1 MANNTPIF
9 KKGDKRDPSNYRPV
23 SLTCIVSKIL
33 ELIIRDNLIDHFR
46 RNHLLSG
53 KQYGFLTGRS
63 TTIQLIRVM
72 EDWTQCLDR
81 GSAVDVVYM
90 DFMKAFDK
98 VPHSHLIQKLKCLGV
113 NMQTVNW
120 IHDFLTGRTQLVKY
134 QNNISS
140 AISVISSVPQGTVIG
155 PVAFLTYINDLP
167 DEVASKVYLFADD
180 TKMYREIINTMDCQQ
195 LQSDIDSLEIWS
207 RKWQLQFHPD
217 KCKVMTVGRSKLL
230 SNYTMTQRDDST
242 KPLDKSRLERDL
254 GIMVDDGLAFSEHI
268 HKSANKAN
276 GIMSVIRRTF
286 TCLDCKCFSNML
298 FKSLVRPHI
307 EYGVPVWFPYK
318 VKDIYEVENV
328 QKRATKQVRSLRRL
342 NYKQR
347 LIKLNLPT
355 MKYRLHRGD
364 MIEVFKI
371 LHGIY
376 DRDITEGILQLAQNI
391 RTRGHSLKLTTQSS
405 RLELRRN
412 CFSVRVVKP
421 WNSTRSSC
429 VLAKCEGV

>member
-1 MANNTPIF
+1 MI
-9 KKGDKRDPSNYRPV
+9 RS
-23 SLTCIVSKIL
+23 SIL
-33 ELIIRDNLIDHFR
+33 INHFR
-46 RNHLLSG
+46 RNHLLSD

-63 TTIQLIRVM
+63 TTIQLIQVM
-72 EDWTQCLDR
+72 KDWTQCLDR

-98 VPHSHLIQKLKCLGV
+98 VPHSHLIQKLECLGV

-120 IHDFLTGRTQLVKY
+120 IHDFLTGRTQVVKY

-140 AISVISSVPQGTVIG
+140 AISVISGVQQGTVIG

-195 LQSDIDSLEIWS
+195 LQSDIDSLEILS

-230 SNYTMTQRDDST
+230 SNYTMTQRDGST

-254 GIMVDDGLAFSEHI
+254 GIMVDDGLAFWEHI

-276 GIMSVIRRTF
+276 GIMAVIRRTF
-286 TCLDCKCFSNML
+286 TCLDCKCFSML

-318 VKDIYEVENV
+318 VKDIII
-328 QKRATKQVRSLRRL
+328 RS
-342 NYKQR
+342 
-347 LIKLNLPT
+347 
-355 MKYRLHRGD
+355 G
-364 MIEVFKI
+364 
-371 LHGIY
+371 
-376 DRDITEGILQLAQNI
+376 
-391 RTRGHSLKLTTQSS
+391 
-405 RLELRRN
+405 
-412 CFSVRVVKP
+412 
-421 WNSTRSSC
+421 
-429 VLAKCEGV
+429 KCPETSN